1 MLNFIKRKHKL
12 PVKQSSRKE
21 RSQGREKLKIPVRAQ
36 KNPVRKSIPTS
47 RNQEESE
54 DSSEEDYRPEDDV
67 LNPCASQTDSYD
79 SDHECTVDSVI
90 NFNINECDF
99 SRISCAETESHLKAA
114 NAESSKIIKK
124 NWESKKKN
132 DNMKSVSEKY
142 LHF

>member
-1 MLNFIKRKHKL
+1 M

-124 NWESKKKN
+124 N
-132 DNMKSVSEKY
+132 
-142 LHF
+142 